1 MSPTREYSHARWHSR
16 AGFLM
21 TTLLVLLVMGAPF
34 LVTRGI
40 LTHGALFLPAA
51 AGLVL
56 LFGGPLTRLAL
67 ATGQLDHRATGR
79 ESLQGVQSLI
89 RLVLAGV
96 MLVMAGRACAWLY
109 AEALFGVPPN
119 ALEYQA
125 RELTVESTAWHGATT
140 PAAWWG
146 MGTTV
151 TVAFILVLF
160 ARRKRLAGLSW
171 LAVWLLAVVVALLL
185 LGLLVGYSM
194 PGAGA
199 LAALA
204 APVRL
209 ESVWSLGFWG
219 EAAAVA
225 MLAIGAQT
233 GVLVASGRGLPKR
246 ATVGR
251 EARIL
256 VAGMTLLLVM
266 SGLAG
271 LLLLSAVWYRQGI
284 VPEPAHAAPGV
295 LVLDVIPALGADL
308 FQGWPPELKPSTRQV
323 TLAWCFIVTLACCV
337 GAAAMLGASRL
348 LPRDYNSR
356 AARYGYAA
364 AGVVFAALVASLA
377 LGTGDAYLPLLTVMP
392 ALLAVILV
400 TMARRAGVG
409 MRVVSVAFHSKRPWL
424 ERFYLTLAFRVVRP
438 LLLLAVL
445 AVALSRREY
454 NIMLAGFA
462 VAFALIWLG
471 SLRQRPRSRE
481 TGMLRAVA
489 VGSLLLMPLVLHAQE
504 AASPLERAFDSVLE
518 SQDPARRAQA
528 RREFEALALRSAA
541 EAGPPVYAPA
551 LRAKALALLT
561 PEGASRLDAA
571 RDAAACVFLL
581 DPTHED
587 SLRLERQLLE
597 LDGVSPFPRLDEAF
611 SDYQAG
617 QTARLRERLEVINAR
632 IHGKRTAAL
641 LEGEPQAQAL
651 MIALAADLREAYGSA
666 APRTRELRRYLVQ
679 RATGG
684 RSLLRPDAGPGV
696 TYLVCFL
703 ASAGIFALA
712 LMFGIGERRARSV
725 EPRRAR

>member
-21 TTLLVLLVMGAPF
+21 TTLLVLLVMGAPL

-67 ATGQLDHRATGR
+67 ATGRLDHRATGR

-89 RLVLAGV
+89 RLVLAAV
-96 MLVMAGRACAWLY
+96 LLVLAGRACAWLY
-109 AEALFGVPPN
+109 AEALFGVPQG
-119 ALEYQA
+119 ALDYQA
-125 RELTVESTAWHGATT
+125 RELTTHSTAWHSATT

-146 MGTTV
+146 MGTV
-151 TVAFILVLF
+151 VVIAFVLVLF

-171 LAVWLLAVVVALLL
+171 LAVWLLAVVVALML

-209 ESVWSLGFWG
+209 ESALSLAFWG

-233 GVLVASGRGLPKR
+233 GVLVAAGRGLPKR

-256 VAGMTLLLVM
+256 VAGVTLLLVM
-266 SGLAG
+266 TGLAG
-271 LLLLSAVWYRQGI
+271 LLLLSAVCYRQGI
-284 VPEPAHAAPGV
+284 VPEPEHAAPGV

-308 FQGWPPELKPSTRQV
+308 FQGWPPEFKPSTRQV
-323 TLAWCFIVTLACCV
+323 TLAWCFIVTLACGI
-337 GAAAMLGASRL
+337 GAAAMLGAGRL
-348 LPRDYNSR
+348 LPRDAR
-356 AARYGYAA
+356 TAAARFGYAA
-364 AGVVFAALVASLA
+364 AGVCFAALIASLA
-377 LGTGDAYLPLLTVMP
+377 MGTGDSYLPLLTVMP

-424 ERFYLTLAFRVVRP
+424 ERLYLTLAFRVVRP

-454 NIMLAGFA
+454 NIMLASFA
-462 VAFALIWLG
+462 VAFAMIWLG
-471 SLRQRPRSRE
+471 SLRRRMRSRE

-489 VGSLLLMPLVLHAQE
+489 AAALLVMPLVLHAQE
-504 AASPLERAFDSVLE
+504 AVSPVEAAFARVVDAPDAAQRAE
-518 SQDPARRAQA
+518 ARR
-528 RREFEALALRSAA
+528 RFEELALRSAA
-541 EAGPPVYAPA
+541 EGGEPVYTPA
-551 LRAKALALLT
+551 LRARAAALLDQ
-561 PEGASRLDAA
+561 EGPPRLDVA
-571 RDAAACVFLL
+571 RDAAGCVFLL

-597 LDGVSPFPRLDEAF
+597 HDGVSPFPRLDEAF

-617 QTARLRERLEVINAR
+617 QTAPLRERLGEVATR
-632 IHGKRTAAL
+632 IHARRVTVL
-641 LEGEPQAQAL
+641 LEQDDPPVQQL
-651 MIALAADLREAYGSA
+651 MIALASDLRQAYGSA

-696 TYLVCFL
+696 TYLACFL
-703 ASAGIFALA
+703 AAAGIFALA
-712 LMFGIGERRARSV
+712 LMFGIGERRNT
-725 EPRRAR
+725 RR